1 MVELQ
6 HDMAS
11 QVGLDVSGAVKSF
24 KSLTAAVKANTA
36 EWKANEA
43 SAKRAGDSEKAQS
56 ERIKGLSKD
65 IELQKARLADLKK
78 QQSEVD
84 TSTEKGTKRY
94 YDLQKSIT
102 QTNSAIERETSQ
114 LDKAKSGMSYYTS
127 GLADLQKGYKQAIAV
142 EQSYIDRLKAEGK
155 TEEAN
160 SKQLE
165 SYKNSV
171 DHLNKQLTIQ
181 QNELAKLATESG
193 KSSDA
198 YKQQEVRVN
207 KTATSLAHAKSEMA
221 ELAKTVQQSQ
231 PTGFFDKL
239 KSKLSGTKKDAEET
253 KTSIIDIAKGSF
265 IGTSITNA
273 ISGLGSS
280 LVDAAKKGFELAKAG
295 TEIKEAWEH
304 LGAGKK
310 GAEELVGEIGKIR
323 SVSNASGAEVTAAQR
338 AIYNATGG
346 NIKQTQALTNEIFA
360 FGKAGG
366 ATTQQI
372 IGASGKLTRL
382 FSSAKVNLSKFNMSF
397 KDMPG
402 LKDAIQKASGMSKKA
417 FTDALK
423 NGKITG
429 DQLKGYMVKA
439 ASESGEAWSKY
450 GETAEG
456 KLAKAKGTWTNFQA
470 AVMKPLATSALD
482 GLSKGLDAITGKNGQ
497 LNATGKHLQ
506 NITATLAKNVGK
518 GLVNTI
524 EFIAKHTTAV
534 KVFGTTLLGAIAG
547 AKLIQGIA
555 ATIRGVRTVTT
566 AIKGLTVVQK
576 GLALASNL
584 NPWVVGIT
592 AVVAVVTLLYAKC
605 KPFRNFVNSMAKNV
619 GKFFG
624 DVGKQLGKF
633 GKSVQKTFSTI
644 ITWVKKHW
652 AGLTIMLGG
661 PIGAAAVLI
670 IKNLKPIKK
679 AISNVINWFKAIPK
693 NVKKFFNS
701 TVSHISNAWKSIK
714 KGFSNF
720 SKWFSDK
727 WTDLW
732 NTIHKFFKAIFN
744 KISDTWNSWTKS
756 ISSGLSSF
764 GRKFKSAW
772 NGLWNGVSNIFS
784 GVWKTI
790 KRLAQN
796 AMNGLIDVVN
806 GGIKAVDSVIHA
818 FGGKEHT
825 ISLLGHVKL
834 AKGTT
839 DIFKNLS
846 SPITKPI
853 MATLNDGNDSPQ
865 TNNKE
870 MLIHADGS
878 AGIIQGRNTQALLMP
893 GDNVVNAK
901 DTAMLMSML
910 GNYHFAGGTVGNIF
924 GSIANNIGS
933 AVSGAWNWVKQT
945 AGNLKKYYDL
955 ATKIVSHPIK
965 YVESLFSW
973 TNPKGVAGAMTTLTK
988 GAFDKTADNVK
999 QWWSA
1004 LWGMASNDLDG
1015 GGTSSALLKAVEK
1028 YGEGKPYVWG
1038 ASGANSF
1045 DCSGLVMYA
1054 LKHAFGIDYPHFS
1067 GAQYAET
1074 THISKSQAH
1083 SGDLVFWG
1091 AGGSEHVGVY
1101 AGGNKYF
1108 SAESP
1113 AQGIHM
1119 NTLDS
1124 VVGYGAPKFGRV
1136 KGLNQSTDTGAKA
1149 KTGLENFIKNEVGS
1163 GFFKFIQKLGSM
1175 FGEHMA
1181 DPAGDGVAR
1190 WKATVIKALKANGFS
1205 ATPFQVQSWLKVISR
1220 ESNGNPKAINTW
1232 DSNAKAG
1239 IPSKGLAQVVP
1250 PTFDLYKQNA
1260 HANIW
1265 NGYDNLY
1272 AAINYMK
1279 HAYGSDSAAFSRV
1292 AGGAYANGGLSLTE
1306 KLAHISENN
1315 KPEMIIP
1322 LDPLKHNRA
1331 VDLLNQTTK
1340 IVKGGNDTT
1349 NDNKKTDETNQLL
1362 ITIVTLLGSLVDSDK
1377 LDRIATLIQTI
1388 STNPVSVDTKVNLD
1402 GKTLAKQLEKYQVRK
1417 SVGRRNSYAF

>member
-1 MVELQ
+1 
-6 HDMAS
+6 MAS

-24 KSLTAAVKANTA
+24 KSLTAAVKANSA

-43 SAKRAGDSEKAQS
+43 SAKRAGDYQKAQS
-56 ERIKGLSKD
+56 EKIKGLSKD
-65 IELQKARLADLKK
+65 IELQKARLADLRK

-102 QTNSAIERETSQ
+102 QANSAIEKETSQ

-127 GLADLQKGYKQAIAV
+127 GLADLQKGYKQAVAV

-160 SKQLE
+160 AKQLE

-181 QNELAKLATESG
+181 QNELAKVASESG

-198 YKQQEVRVN
+198 YRQQEIRVN
-207 KTATSLAHAKSEMA
+207 KTATSLANAKKQMD
-221 ELAKTVQQSQ
+221 ELAKSTSQSQ
-231 PTGFFDKL
+231 PTGFLDKL
-239 KSKLSGTKKDAEET
+239 KTKLLGTKKSAEET
-253 KTSIIDIAKGSF
+253 KTSISDIAKGSA
-265 IGTSITNA
+265 IGTAITGA
-273 ISGLGSS
+273 ISGLGST
-280 LVDAAKKGFELAKAG
+280 LLGAAKKGFELAKAG
-295 TEIKEAWEH
+295 TEIKESWEH

-323 SVSNASGAEVTAAQR
+323 SVANTSGAEVTAAQR

-397 KDMPG
+397 KDLPG
-402 LKDAIQKASGMSKKA
+402 LKDAIQRASGMTKSA
-417 FTDALK
+417 FTQALK
-423 NGKITG
+423 DGKISG
-429 DQLKGYMVKA
+429 DKLKDLMVKA

-456 KLAKAKGTWTNFQA
+456 KLAKAQGTWTNFQS
-470 AVMKPLATSALD
+470 AVMKPIATSALD

-497 LNATGKHLQ
+497 LNATGKHIQ
-506 NITATLAKNVGK
+506 SIATALATNAGK
-518 GLVNTI
+518 GIVNTI

-534 KVFGTTLLGAIAG
+534 KIFGTTLLGAIAG

-555 ATIRGVRTVTT
+555 ATVRGFQTITT
-566 AIKGLTVVQK
+566 AIKSLTIVQK
-576 GLALASNL
+576 GLNL
-584 NPWVVGIT
+584 VANMNPWILGIT
-592 AVVAVVTLLYAKC
+592 AVVAGVTLLYAKC
-605 KPFRNFVNSMAKNV
+605 KPFRDFINGLAKSAS
-619 GKFFG
+619 KMFG
-624 DVGKQLGKF
+624 AIGKQLGKF
-633 GKSVQKTFSTI
+633 GKTVQTTFSGI
-644 ITWVKKHW
+644 VTWVKKHW
-652 AGLTIMLGG
+652 AGLTVLLGG
-661 PIGAAAVLI
+661 PIGAAVVLI
-670 IKNLKPIKK
+670 VKNLKPIKK
-679 AISNVINWFKAIPK
+679 AINNVINWFKSIPK
-693 NVKKFFNS
+693 NVKKFFNT

-714 KGFSNF
+714 KGFNSF
-720 SKWFSDK
+720 SKGFKDAWNS
-727 WTDLW
+727 LW
-732 NTIHKFFKAIFN
+732 NGINKFFKGIFS
-744 KISDTWNSWTKS
+744 KISDTWNSWVKG
-756 ISSGLSSF
+756 INSGLSSF
-764 GRKFKSAW
+764 SKGFKSAW
-772 NGLWNGVSNIFS
+772 SNLWNGVSSFFS
-784 GVWKTI
+784 NAWKTI
-790 KRLAQN
+790 KKLAQDG
-796 AMNGLIDVVN
+796 MNGLIDIVN
-806 GGIKAVDSVIHA
+806 GGIKAVNSVIHA
-818 FGGKEHT
+818 FGGKEKT
-825 ISLLGHVKL
+825 INLLGHVKL

-846 SPITKPI
+846 SPIMKPI
-853 MATLNDGNDSPQ
+853 MATLNDGNDSPATQ
-865 TNNKE
+865 NKE

-893 GDNVVNAK
+893 GDNVVNAR
-901 DTAMLMSML
+901 DTALLMGMM
-910 GNYHFAGGTVGNIF
+910 GNYHFAGGTIGDFF
-924 GSIANNIGS
+924 GSIANNVGS
-933 AVSGAWNWVKQT
+933 AVNSAVNWVKQT

-965 YVESLFSW
+965 YIESLFSW
-973 TNPKGVAGAMTTLTK
+973 TNPKGVAGAMATIGK
-988 GAFDKTADNVK
+988 GAFNKVLANVK
-999 QWWSA
+999 NWWTA
-1004 LWGMASNDLDG
+1004 LWGMASNNLDG

-1038 ASGANSF
+1038 ATGADSF

-1054 LKHAFGIDYPHFS
+1054 LKKAFGINYPHFS
-1067 GAQYAET
+1067 GAQYAQT
-1074 THISKSQAH
+1074 THISKSEAK

-1091 AGGSEHVGVY
+1091 DGGSEHVGVY

-1108 SAESP
+1108 SAQSP
-1113 AQGIHM
+1113 SQGIHM

-1124 VVGYGAPKFGRV
+1124 VVGKGSPKFGRV
-1136 KGLNQSTDTGAKA
+1136 KGLSQSTDDDNTKA
-1149 KTGLENFIKNEVGS
+1149 TNGLQNFVKNEVGN
-1163 GFFKFIQKLGSM
+1163 GFFKFISKLGSM

-1190 WKATVIKALKANGFS
+1190 WKETVIKALKANGFS
-1205 ATPFQVQSWLKVISR
+1205 ATPFQVQSWLRVIAR
-1220 ESNGNPKAINTW
+1220 ESNGNPKAINNW

-1239 IPSKGLAQVVP
+1239 IPSKGLAQVIP
-1250 PTFDLYKQNA
+1250 PTFDKYKQNSS
-1260 HANIW
+1260 ANIY

-1279 HAYGSDSAAFSRV
+1279 HVYGSNSAAFARV

-1340 IVKGGNDTT
+1340 IVKGNDNT
-1349 NDNKKTDETNQLL
+1349 NDNKKVDETNQLL
-1362 ITIVTLLGSLVDSDK
+1362 LTIVTLLGSIVDSDK
-1377 LDRIATLIQTI
+1377 LDQITMLIQAI
-1388 STNPVSVDTKVNLD
+1388 SNNPINVDTRVNLD

-1417 SVGRRNSYAF
+1417 SIGRRNNYAF

>member
-84 TSTEKGTKRY
+84 TTTEKGTKRY

-102 QTNSAIERETSQ
+102 QASSSIEKETSQ

-127 GLADLQKGYKQAIAV
+127 GLADLQKGYKQAVAV

-160 SKQLE
+160 AKQLE

-181 QNELAKLATESG
+181 QNELAKVASQSG

-198 YKQQEVRVN
+198 YKQQEIRVN
-207 KTATSLAHAKSEMA
+207 KTATSLANARKQMD
-221 ELAKTVQQSQ
+221 ELAKSTNQSQ
-231 PTGFFDKL
+231 PSGFLDKL
-239 KSKLSGTKKDAEET
+239 KTKLLGTKKEAQET
-253 KTSIIDIAKGSF
+253 KTSISDIAKGSA
-265 IGTSITNA
+265 IGTAVTGA
-273 ISGLGSS
+273 ISGLGST
-280 LVDAAKKGFELAKAG
+280 LLDTAKKGFELAKAG
-295 TEIKEAWEH
+295 TEIKESWEH
-304 LGAGKK
+304 VGAGKK

-323 SVSNASGAEVTAAQR
+323 SVSNASGTEITAAQK

-366 ATTQQI
+366 ASTEQI

-397 KDMPG
+397 KDVPA
-402 LKDAIQKASGMSKKA
+402 LKDAIQKASGMTKSA

-456 KLAKAKGTWTNFQA
+456 KLAKAKGTWTNFQS
-470 AVMKPLATSALD
+470 AVMKPIATSALD

-534 KVFGTTLLGAIAG
+534 KVFGTTLIGAIAG

-555 ATIRGVRTVTT
+555 TTVRGFQTITT
-566 AIKGLTVVQK
+566 AIKSLTIVQK
-576 GLALASNL
+576 GLNLVASM
-584 NPWVVGIT
+584 NPWILGIT
-592 AVVAVVTLLYAKC
+592 AVVAGVTLLYAKC
-605 KPFRNFVNSMAKNV
+605 KPFREFVNGLAKST
-619 GKFFG
+619 GKMLG

-633 GKSVQKTFSTI
+633 GKSVQKTFSGI
-644 ITWVKKHW
+644 VTWVKKHW

-679 AISNVINWFKAIPK
+679 AISNVINWFKSIPK

-701 TVSHISNAWKSIK
+701 TVSHIGNAWKSIK
-714 KGFSNF
+714 KSFSSF
-720 SKWFSDK
+720 SKSFSDK
-727 WTDLW
+727 WNDLW
-732 NTIHKFFKAIFN
+732 SGVHKLYKSIFS

-764 GRKFKSAW
+764 GRKFKSGW
-772 NGLWNGVSNIFS
+772 NGLWNGVSSIFS
-784 GVWKTI
+784 GAWKTI
-790 KRLAQN
+790 KRIAQN
-796 AMNGLIDVVN
+796 AMNGLIDIVN

-853 MATLNDGNDSPQ
+853 MATLNDGNDSPA

-901 DTAMLMSML
+901 DTALLMSMMD
-910 GNYHFAGGTVGNIF
+910 NYHFAGGTIGDFF
-924 GSIANNIGS
+924 GSIGNGISNAFNG
-933 AVSGAWNWVKQT
+933 AVSWVKQT

-973 TNPKGVAGAMTTLTK
+973 TNPKGVAGAMATLGK
-988 GAFDKTADNVK
+988 DAFGKVEDNVK

-1004 LWGMASNDLDG
+1004 LWSMASNNLDG
-1015 GGTSSALLKAVEK
+1015 GGASSALLKAVEK

-1038 ASGANSF
+1038 ATGADSF

-1054 LKHAFGIDYPHFS
+1054 LKKAFGISYPHFS
-1067 GAQYAET
+1067 GAQYAQT
-1074 THISKSQAH
+1074 THISKSEAK

-1091 AGGSEHVGVY
+1091 DGGSEHVGVY

-1108 SAESP
+1108 SAQSP
-1113 AQGIHM
+1113 SQGIHM

-1136 KGLNQSTDTGAKA
+1136 KGLSQSTDTDTKA
-1149 KTGLENFIKNEVGS
+1149 TNGLQNFVKNEVGN

-1190 WKATVIKALKANGFS
+1190 WKDTVIKALKANGFS
-1205 ATPFQVQSWLKVISR
+1205 ATPFQVQSWLKVIAR
-1220 ESNGNPKAINTW
+1220 ESNGNPKAINNW

-1239 IPSKGLAQVVP
+1239 IPSKGLAQVIP
-1250 PTFDLYKQNA
+1250 PTFDKYKQNSS
-1260 HANIW
+1260 ANIY

-1279 HAYGSDSAAFSRV
+1279 HVYGSNSAAFARV
-1292 AGGAYANGGLSLTE
+1292 AGRAYANGGLSITE
-1306 KLAHISENN
+1306 KLAHISEGN
-1315 KPEMIIP
+1315 KPEMLIP

-1340 IVKGGNDTT
+1340 IVKGNDSDNDT
-1349 NDNKKTDETNQLL
+1349 KKVDETNQLL